1 MTTILVTASTEESA
15 AEVADRLAEAR
26 DHDVDVDAV
35 TVVDESGRLVADL
48 PLLQLLLALRVDPDV
63 QISSLIGDDEPTTVA
78 RDTPADEVA
87 KQLIEAR
94 RLSVVV
100 VEAGRPIGRILADD
114 VLDQLVPSRGRFHFP
129 RLLQ

>member
-1 MTTILVTASTEESA
+1 M
-15 AEVADRLAEAR
+15 
-26 DHDVDVDAV
+26 
-35 TVVDESGRLVADL
+35 VDESGRLVADL